1 MGCIEKV
8 RLEKEKP
15 KIEVKKVKDLD
26 VAFDAFKATLFL
38 WQKLRNDILFENSS
52 KKEIEK
58 ESNKEEEE
66 EKEKEEEED

>member
-1 MGCIEKV
+1 MRCIEKV
-8 RLEKEKP
+8 RLEKDKP

-52 KKEIEK
+52 KEK
-58 ESNKEEEE
+58 EKEKEKENGIEEEE
-66 EKEKEEEED
+66 ED